1 MLARGAGGHLARA
14 GRSGAGQCRVRI
26 WRGGAAGAPA
36 LIAPAPAPCRFSTP
50 IPATLAATKVLA
62 LTIKATLSHPRHTM
76 PHLAPLPWDASPQF
90 LTRFEHYQATR
101 GFVPNSILT
110 MQRRP
115 AIAQAFMDLNKAVL
129 YEGTVPEELKMLV
142 SLVTSQASG
151 CRYCQAHMTN
161 LASLYQA
168 SDEKIRAVWDFESSP
183 LFTEAERAAL
193 RLGYH
198 AALVPNDVQA
208 AHFERLKA
216 HFDDGQIVE
225 IVATIAL
232 FGYLNRWNDTMA
244 TALEPLAI
252 EVATRAIGA
261 VGWEAG
267 KHGG

>member
-1 MLARGAGGHLARA
+1 
-14 GRSGAGQCRVRI
+14 
-26 WRGGAAGAPA
+26 
-36 LIAPAPAPCRFSTP
+36 
-50 IPATLAATKVLA
+50 
-62 LTIKATLSHPRHTM
+62 M
-76 PHLAPLPWDASPQF
+76 PHLQPLPWEASPQF
-90 LTRFEHYQATR
+90 RERFEHYQSTR

-129 YEGTVPEELKMLV
+129 YEGTVAEELKMLV

-161 LASLYQA
+161 LASIYRA
-168 SDEKIRAVWDFESSP
+168 SDEKIRAVWEFETSP
-183 LFTEAERAAL
+183 LFSAAERAAL

-198 AALVPNDVQA
+198 AALVPNEATQA
-208 AHFERLKA
+208 DFEELKK

-244 TALEPLAI
+244 TTLEPRAVEVANRAI
-252 EVATRAIGA
+252 EA
-261 VGWEAG
+261 VGWQAG
-267 KHGG
+267 KHGA